1 MLRCLLIATLTACQG
16 LSSLAGATLCLH
28 SDGGFC
34 LERESDGHCQQ
45 HDGPAAADPCCCGS
59 VDQPA
64 NHARNT
70 IGITPCDCTHL
81 AIADHPQMSAKPD
94 ENGNSKPL
102 SWGAIA
108 INLIFTE
115 PGAAMSSSHATPV
128 VIAGAGP
135 SAALSFLAP
144 VMLRC

>member
-34 LERESDGHCQQ
+34 LEPKSGGHCG
-45 HDGPAAADPCCCGS
+45 HRNEPAAVDPCCGGS

-64 NHARNT
+64 DHAENT
-70 IGITPCDCTHL
+70 IGLTPCDCTHL
-81 AIADHPQMSAKPD
+81 TIADHPQTAVKPD
-94 ENGNSKPL
+94 KDDSSQHL
-102 SWGAIA
+102 SLGAI
-108 INLIFTE
+108 FVGWVCTE
-115 PGAAMSSSHATPV
+115 PAAAPPLGYGSRAERP
-128 VIAGAGP
+128 GAGP